1 MNKSIL
7 DIANHKAVGRQN
19 GFSCLR
25 RETYSRVQAMVM
37 FDRFIPVMSPDEL
50 HRFEKA
56 LGGNYSPDFSD
67 EDFARWEAMLSERRQ
82 QLEARVD
89 DAISKS
95 LTPCRQ
101 RTAKQS

>member
-1 MNKSIL
+1 MNKRIL
-7 DIANHKAVGRQN
+7 DITKHESVGRQDD
-19 GFSCLR
+19 FPCLR
-25 RETYSRVQAMVM
+25 RETYSPVRYMVM
-37 FDRFIPVMSPDEL
+37 FDRFIPVMSTEEL